1 MKKKSL
7 AIAIAVILLG
17 AVLGWK
23 LNRDESAEDPETVGK
38 EQDDKDTGYTEEQR
52 EEMMR
57 TIGYVQQ

>member
-23 LNRDESAEDPETVGK
+23 LNRDESAEDSETVGE